1 MLSNKLDKG
10 NLSRRSQ
17 IVEPKV
23 LKKVNTEELLH
34 SKTKKTL
41 TGTPRYNLRRILD
54 GNLKSKKIGRGK
66 LNSGQS
72 KRIGNSTISLEQM
85 EKLSFY
91 KSENGLTSNLV
102 AGKKLAQNQDANGLT
117 GGEKSDGQKSK
128 SSATGNSGE
137 VTGNSVEVVSQ
148 EPNS

>member
-1 MLSNKLDKG
+1 VLSNKLDKG

-85 EKLSFY
+85 EKLSFNTNG
-91 KSENGLTSNLV
+91 NGLASNLV
-102 AGKKLAQNQDANGLT
+102 AGQKLAQNQDANGLN
-117 GGEKSDGQKSK
+117 GGEKSDG
-128 SSATGNSGE
+128 
-137 VTGNSVEVVSQ
+137 
-148 EPNS
+148 